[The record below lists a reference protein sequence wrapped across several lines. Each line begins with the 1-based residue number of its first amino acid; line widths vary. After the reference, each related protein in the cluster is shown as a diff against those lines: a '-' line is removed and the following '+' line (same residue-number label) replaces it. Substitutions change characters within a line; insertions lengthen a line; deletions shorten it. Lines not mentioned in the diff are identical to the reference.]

1 MRRRRESLHTITLAT
16 DDGEDDLVLELK
28 EETDL
33 LRRLNVRSK
42 APPTQ
47 SLHIF
52 LASCAQFLKETARA
66 HYSRLQPARC
76 TATFL
81 RKIRM
86 GSIANTFS
94 QSHLQLAARRRQ
106 VESRFNLP
114 STRQPHSKS
123 FLCLFSYFD
132 TFYKRALGC
141 TRCGRYS
148 PARACN
154 GGLRAACNMGMRRLA
169 KTNQVYAHMVIWC
182 ALGNSS
188 SPSLPTLFFL
198 IIFSIAKLFF
208 GKKRN
213 SIGIYVIGWQHA
225 QHCRPASP
233 LLQYVF
239 RCLAVFFMRIFLA
252 SRPSLHLC
260 VSTLCALKSPQ
271 YSRSPFPPIIYPIY
285 PTYSRSTHIANF
297 PTC

>member
-1 MRRRRESLHTITLAT
+1 MHRHVSSQNTDGFDSQHVLPEPLTIGGTAAAGGES
-16 DDGEDDLVLELK
+16 VQPS
-28 EETDL
+28 
-33 LRRLNVRSK
+33 LNSV
-42 APPTQ
+42 P
-47 SLHIF
+47 SLYKVSF
-52 LASCAQFLKETARA
+52 V
-66 HYSRLQPARC
+66 
-76 TATFL
+76 
-81 RKIRM
+81 
-86 GSIANTFS
+86 FS
-94 QSHLQLAARRRQ
+94 VILILS
-106 VESRFNLP
+106 
-114 STRQPHSKS
+114 
-123 FLCLFSYFD
+123 
-132 TFYKRALGC
+132 KRALGC

-148 PARACN
+148 LARACN
-154 GGLRAACNMGMRRLA
+154 GALRAACNMGMRRLA

-188 SPSLPTLFFL
+188 SPSLQTLFFL
-198 IIFSIAKLFF
+198 IIFSLAKLFF

-233 LLQYVF
+233 LLQYGF